1 MSDFSTN
8 GAVAATNGSTTG
20 TLLAAKPCVLEL
32 DNIGVRFG
40 GVVGLDGVSLR
51 VSEGEVC
58 GLIGPNGAGKTTLFD
73 VISGMRTPQEGSVT
87 MDEVDV
93 TSLSAPKRARRG
105 IRRTFQRVQTFGWL
119 SVEDNLLTALE
130 WHGGGGGMAGDLLAL
145 PSRRRRERERRQRVD
160 HVLGLCG
167 LTEIR
172 KASAGSLP
180 IGQARMVEFARAIVE
195 TPRLLLLDEPTSGLE
210 EVEVDRLAQSM
221 RALLGEHE
229 CAVILVEHDMHFVM
243 GQCNPIVVLDQG
255 RVLCSGSPE
264 EIRTNQ
270 QVQTAYLGDVK
281 GLHAA
286 AAVPENPTTSEDSH
300 TNNKEES

>member
-1 MSDFSTN
+1 VNDPSVN
-8 GAVAATNGSTTG
+8 WAVASSNGSATG
-20 TLLAAKPCVLEL
+20 TALATKPCVLEL

-73 VISGMRTPQEGSVT
+73 VISGMRTPQQGSVT
-87 MDEVDV
+87 MDGVDV
-93 TSLSAPKRARRG
+93 TGLSAPNRARRG

-119 SVEDNLLTALE
+119 SVEDNVLTALE
-130 WHGGGGGMAGDLLAL
+130 WHGGGGGLAGDLLAL
-145 PSRRRRERERRQRVD
+145 PSRKRRERQRRERVD
-160 HVLGLCG
+160 HILGLCG
-167 LTEIR
+167 LTDIR

-210 EVEVDRLAQSM
+210 EAEVDRLAQSM

-243 GQCNPIVVLDQG
+243 GECNPIVVLDQG
-255 RVLCSGSPE
+255 RLLCSGSPE
-264 EIRTNQ
+264 EIRTNEE
-270 QVQTAYLGDVK
+270 VQAAYLGDVK
-281 GLHAA
+281 GMHAA
-286 AAVPENPTTSEDSH
+286 AAVPTSATTNLS
-300 TNNKEES
+300 TNQ

>member
-1 MSDFSTN
+1 MNDHSTN
-8 GAVAATNGSTTG
+8 GAMASSNGSAG
-20 TLLAAKPCVLEL
+20 TALATKPCVLEL

-73 VISGMRTPQEGSVT
+73 VISGMRTPQQGSVT
-87 MDEVDV
+87 MDGVDV
-93 TSLSAPKRARRG
+93 TGLSAPTRARRG

-119 SVEDNLLTALE
+119 SVEDNVLTALE
-130 WHGGGGGMAGDLLAL
+130 WHGGGGGLAGDLLAL
-145 PSRRRRERERRQRVD
+145 PSRKRRERQRRERVD
-160 HVLGLCG
+160 HILGLCG
-167 LTEIR
+167 LTDIR

-210 EVEVDRLAQSM
+210 EAEVDRLAQSM

-243 GQCNPIVVLDQG
+243 GECNPIVVLDQG
-255 RVLCSGSPE
+255 RLLCSGSPE
-264 EIRTNQ
+264 EIRTNEE
-270 QVQTAYLGDVK
+270 VQAAYLGDVK
-281 GLHAA
+281 GMHAA
-286 AAVPENPTTSEDSH
+286 AAVQTDATTNLS
-300 TNNKEES
+300 TNQ